1 MVWHF
6 LVTWVQFNVFSRNK
20 SHQKGKKNDSQN
32 QANEFET
39 EDIEDTVIA
48 DKNDNIG
55 RCSDKSNPRF
65 RGCTKYE
72 R

>member
-1 MVWHF
+1 MTF
-6 LVTWVQFNVFSRNK
+6 FSNMSTVQYIFSQQK
-20 SHQKGKKNDSQN
+20 SPKNDSQN

-39 EDIEDTVIA
+39 EDIKDTVIA
-48 DKNDNIG
+48 DENDNIG